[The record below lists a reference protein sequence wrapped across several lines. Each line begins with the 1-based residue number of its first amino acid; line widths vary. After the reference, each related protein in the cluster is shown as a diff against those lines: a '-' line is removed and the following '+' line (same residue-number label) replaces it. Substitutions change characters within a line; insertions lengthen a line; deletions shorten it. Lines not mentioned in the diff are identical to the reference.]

1 MTPTQEKNQDL
12 PRQAREV
19 IGVVPAAGKGTR
31 LAPLPCSKE
40 LYPIGFAQTGRE
52 GTLRPKA
59 VSEYLFDKFR
69 AAGIGKSIVII
80 RTGKWDIP
88 AYFGDGQLVGI
99 DLAYLVISDSWG
111 PPATIDRAY
120 PFVKAA
126 CVAFGFPD
134 ILFGPDDVFVHLL
147 QRQTESGCDV
157 VLGLYPAHDPR
168 SMDMVDVDP
177 QGRVRTIELKPPA
190 SQSTYAWICAVWTP
204 VFTEFLHRFLAA
216 PETRANLALLANPQ
230 TDPSGDLPVGAVL
243 RAAVQ
248 AGLRVEGVSFPGE
261 TYLDIGTPA
270 ALSAA
275 LATYGRLRPPE

>member
-1 MTPTQEKNQDL
+1 MTPDKHQD
-12 PRQAREV
+12 PRPQSEV

-40 LYPIGFAQTGRE
+40 LYPIGFAQTGA
-52 GTLRPKA
+52 TAPRPKA

-69 AAGIGKSIVII
+69 AAGIRKSIIII

-88 AYFGDGQLVGI
+88 AYFGDGQLVGM

-120 PFVKAA
+120 PFVKEAR
-126 CVAFGFPD
+126 VAFGFPD
-134 ILFGPDDVFVHLL
+134 ILFGPTDVFVHLL
-147 QRQTESGCDV
+147 RHQADTGCDV

-168 SMDMVDVDP
+168 SMDMVDLDP
-177 QGRVRTIELKPPA
+177 RGRVRAIELKPHRT
-190 SQSTYAWICAVWTP
+190 QLTYAWICAVWTP
-204 VFTEFLHRFLAA
+204 AFTDFLHRFLAA
-216 PETRANLALLANPQ
+216 PETQENLALLANPQ

-248 AGLRVEGVSFPGE
+248 AGLRTEGVCFPAE

-270 ALSAA
+270 ALSVA
-275 LATYGRLRPPE
+275 LTTYSRS